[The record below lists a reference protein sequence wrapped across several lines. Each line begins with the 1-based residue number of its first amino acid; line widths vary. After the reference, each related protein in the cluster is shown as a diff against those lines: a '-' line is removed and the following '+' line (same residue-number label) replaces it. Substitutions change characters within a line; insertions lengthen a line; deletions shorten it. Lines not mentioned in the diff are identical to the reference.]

1 MSDNEQGENA
11 GMKALTIEEIAASAF
26 DANERYKKLMAMNQ
40 PSDYEGQK
48 KAFIEINVARAE
60 ANKWN
65 NLLMHRVVAGQIPGD
80 LIGAGAL
87 PQRGLNYV
95 KIKE

>member
-40 PSDYEGQK
+40 PK
-48 KAFIEINVARAE
+48 RLRRA
-60 ANKWN
+60 KRRHSLKLT
-65 NLLMHRVVAGQIPGD
+65 LLGLRQTSGTTCSCRASGR
-80 LIGAGAL
+80 L
-87 PQRGLNYV
+87 PAA
-95 KIKE
+95 

>member
-65 NLLMHRVVAGQIPGD
+65 NLLMQSVGAIAGG